1 MSTESIGM
9 KRRPWLLLA
18 TGGALVALLVLSMAF
33 AAGEDRDKDKDR
45 VSLDRVPAKVKA
57 VLQREAAGGKI
68 GEIEREKEE
77 GEVRYEAEVT
87 LNGKRYEIEVT
98 EEGVLVE
105 KELDAEEE
113 QEEEVSMEVLP
124 KAVLATI
131 TREASGG
138 KVEEVEKK
146 VHIVWTYYEVDFKL
160 DGRDYE
166 MLVAS
171 DGTLIKKKLEREEE
185 EEEEHEGRERYEEGE
200 EEEEHEGYEEHEE
213 HEEHG
218 EREEHEGRGG
228 RENARSMSWGFDSDA
243 PGGVP
248 AGWYV
253 DETAGT
259 GHPAAWQVVAD
270 PSAPSAPN
278 AVAITKNENYGHTFN
293 LALVKG
299 SSFTDVDVT
308 VQVKA
313 IAGKEDQGGGVVW
326 RAADANNYYITRWN
340 PLENNFRVYYV
351 KDGRRRQLA
360 SARVK
365 LDTSKWHTVRAV
377 MRGKHIDC
385 FLDGRKLLSVDDDTF
400 TKAGMIGLWVKADGK
415 TLFDQ
420 LQAGAPGA

>member
-1 MSTESIGM
+1 MY
-9 KRRPWLLLA
+9 RPSPFV
-18 TGGALVALLVLSMAF
+18 LVTTLVLSL
-33 AAGEDRDKDKDR
+33 
-45 VSLDRVPAKVKA
+45 VA
-57 VLQREAAGGKI
+57 VAAGGNQRI
-68 GEIEREKEE
+68 
-77 GEVRYEAEVT
+77 
-87 LNGKRYEIEVT
+87 
-98 EEGVLVE
+98 
-105 KELDAEEE
+105 ELDFE
-113 QEEEVSMEVLP
+113 
-124 KAVLATI
+124 KA
-131 TREASGG
+131 
-138 KVEEVEKK
+138 KP
-146 VHIVWTYYEVDFKL
+146 
-160 DGRDYE
+160 
-166 MLVAS
+166 
-171 DGTLIKKKLEREEE
+171 GT
-185 EEEEHEGRERYEEGE
+185 
-200 EEEEHEGYEEHEE
+200 
-213 HEEHG
+213 
-218 EREEHEGRGG
+218 
-228 RENARSMSWGFDSDA
+228 
-243 PGGVP
+243 VP
-248 AGWYV
+248 AGIDV
-253 DETAGT
+253 TETAGT
-259 GHPAAWQVVAD
+259 GHLATWEVLKAKDAPGGHQVFGT
-270 PSAPSAPN
+270 
-278 AVAITKNENYGHTFN
+278 TKSINYGHTFN